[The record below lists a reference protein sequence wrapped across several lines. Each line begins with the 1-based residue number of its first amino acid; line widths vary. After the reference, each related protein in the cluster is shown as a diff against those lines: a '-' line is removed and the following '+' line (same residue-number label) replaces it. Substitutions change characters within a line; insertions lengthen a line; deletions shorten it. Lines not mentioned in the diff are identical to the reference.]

1 MRCRVWNHHHN
12 HIVCRDNCVAGHNAK
27 RRRAI
32 DNTVIVVTLNSL
44 KGICQHRKRSIKLGH
59 LNFRIGY
66 QRVAGNDVAM
76 LIVLDAI
83 GGGVLEG
90 CKQII
95 DGYRI
100 LDLRTSLTGC
110 IGLLVEIDKQC
121 AVTFGIQAFR
131 QCH

>member
-1 MRCRVWNHHHN
+1 MPAKPGLPVLQATPLPFPSGHLPVPTFQLPARLL
-12 HIVCRDNCVAGHNAK
+12 VAAL
-27 RRRAI
+27 RLLLAQLTDRLT
-32 DNTVIVVTLNSL
+32 DSD
-44 KGICQHRKRSIKLGH
+44 

-90 CKQII
+90 CEQII

-100 LDLRTSLTGC
+100 LDLRTGLTGC